1 MSNTVPTLLIPA
13 SPGDVLDRLTILE
26 LKLEACQTDD
36 ARQTIHFAI
45 DALSSAWRDALGTEP
60 KAHPAWIQLHA
71 INAEL
76 WQIEDEIR
84 AFERTGDF
92 GSEFVATARSVYQI
106 NDRRAAQKQQI
117 DEDLGSSL
125 VDLKFHNPT

>member
-1 MSNTVPTLLIPA
+1 MSDTVPAILAPV

-26 LKLEACQTDD
+26 LKLEACQTDE
-36 ARQTIHFAI
+36 ARQTVHFAI

-60 KAHPAWIQLHA
+60 KAHPAWTELHA

-76 WQIEDEIR
+76 WRIEDEVR
-84 AFERTGDF
+84 AFERTSNF
-92 GSEFVATARSVYQI
+92 GSKFVATARSVYQT

-117 DEDLGSSL
+117 DEDLGSTL
-125 VDLKFHNPT
+125 VDLKFHTPA